1 MPRGV
6 VRACS
11 CLKGRRRVC
20 LRLHVW
26 QAGRTNF
33 SSVCCTFEFE
43 IRSRFL
49 MNLQDLVGQIK
60 SQPRLLIRFH
70 ASWCGVC
77 KLLAPHVESLK
88 QNDAYADVTF
98 VDVDVEENLDVKE
111 AFKINDLPYFAGFK
125 DGKLL
130 EEFATAKKDRVTE
143 LTDAVAS

>member
-1 MPRGV
+1 M
-6 VRACS
+6 
-11 CLKGRRRVC
+11 C

-26 QAGRTNF
+26 PAGRTNF